1 VPHRLAPVAAE
12 IDADVPSWTLFGA
25 SFAVDLMRYPDDPEV
40 AHLSRATVLMG
51 RDEAVARR

>member
-1 VPHRLAPVAAE
+1 LAPVAAE